1 LTVDPLAL
9 VLLLGLGTWSALD
22 GTSVGQVLL
31 SRPLVSG
38 TLAGAILGDPALG
51 LLVGALLE
59 AVHLVDF
66 PVGAVRLP
74 EPGPGAV
81 PGVAAAFLLGGAGG
95 LALGVGLGTLL
106 GRLAGYTI
114 VRLRHLNERILAGI
128 LEGPVTPGGLSRRH
142 WLCVGA
148 DAARGGV
155 LTTLGLAVALAI
167 PPAVAGWWPLSRTAT
182 VALLLL
188 PAGLSVGAMAR
199 RWSRTRVGKGGL
211 VAGIVAGAIV
221 GLVLGG

>member
-1 LTVDPLAL
+1 MEPLAL

-74 EPGPGAV
+74 ESGPGAV
-81 PGVAAAFLLGGAGG
+81 PAVAAAWLLGGPGG
-95 LALGVGLGTLL
+95 LALGVGLGALL
-106 GRLAGYTI
+106 GRFAGYTVI
-114 VRLRHLNERILAGI
+114 RLRHLNERILSGI
-128 LEGPVTPGGLSRRH
+128 LEGGVTPGELSRRH

-148 DAARGGV
+148 DAGRGA
-155 LTTLGLAVALAI
+155 LITALGLAAALAL
-167 PPAVAGWWPLSRTAT
+167 PAAAAGWWPFSHPAT

-188 PAGLSVGAMAR
+188 PAGLSAGAMAR
-199 RWSRTRVGKGGL
+199 RWSRSRAGKGGL
-211 VAGIVAGAIV
+211 VAGIVAGV
-221 GLVLGG
+221 LMGLFLGG